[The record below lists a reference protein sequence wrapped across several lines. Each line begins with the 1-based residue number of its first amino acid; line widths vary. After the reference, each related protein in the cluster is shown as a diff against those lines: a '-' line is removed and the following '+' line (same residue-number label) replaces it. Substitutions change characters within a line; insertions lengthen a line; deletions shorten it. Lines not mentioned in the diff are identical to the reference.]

1 MFAFLLSLRKLL
13 TLAGATDV
21 LGAGNEAGISNI
33 EADAADI
40 ITEVIATNAAAAATT
55 TTTTTAAADGDATAA
70 GAVAGDVKMLMVLT
84 PMPFFLERLSLSFE
98 SFSSPFCRGEVD
110 ASFAVVQSRYRP
122 FLPLTSSSLG
132 YRPRDRPA

>member
-21 LGAGNEAGISNI
+21 LGAGNEADISNI

-55 TTTTTAAADGDATAA
+55 TTTLLPPPLPPPPSYHAPVGV
-70 GAVAGDVKMLMVLT
+70 GWV
-84 PMPFFLERLSLSFE
+84 
-98 SFSSPFCRGEVD
+98 
-110 ASFAVVQSRYRP
+110 YRECG
-122 FLPLTSSSLG
+122 L
-132 YRPRDRPA
+132 